1 MREKTNFRGGNLGHG
16 DSALSKAGA
25 VTSGD
30 YSRPVQLK
38 HYHKCAPGLGRSVSE
53 DPGLPDRP
61 HHQQQLPCHRPLLN
75 LALELGGIRG
85 SIP

>member
-30 YSRPVQLK
+30 YSRPQLK
-38 HYHKCAPGLGRSVSE
+38 HYHKCAPGLGSSQASGHPVMKSK
-53 DPGLPDRP
+53 GLRRG
-61 HHQQQLPCHRPLLN
+61 QLSSPFSLLLREN
-75 LALELGGIRG
+75 GIFDG
-85 SIP
+85 